1 VSAALVNQK
10 NKGKQEMTP
19 NEIATDVAS
28 LNPMGTEIHGLST
41 NYTYCT
47 GWNGQQRLDDSNT
60 WD

>member
-1 VSAALVNQK
+1 VSAALVNQN

-28 LNPMGTEIHGLST
+28 LNSVGDEADGLSM
-41 NYTYCT
+41 NYTYCSYP
-47 GWNGQQRLDDSNT
+47 QRMDDSNT